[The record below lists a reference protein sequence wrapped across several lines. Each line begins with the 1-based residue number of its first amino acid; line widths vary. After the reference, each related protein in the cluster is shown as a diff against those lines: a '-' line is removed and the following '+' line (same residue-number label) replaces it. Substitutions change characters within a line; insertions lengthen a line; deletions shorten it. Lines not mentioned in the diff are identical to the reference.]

1 MKGFFRKLLLMSCLI
16 ASMVIPVYANAPP
29 RMEGE
34 SATAMG
40 SPSIL
45 HWDMPDVLILGFIV
59 LACIVITCFCE
70 WLVSLL
76 FQLNR
81 RNSRLVIWTNVISQI
96 LMWAAY
102 ILLCGIL
109 KLEHLWVVVILE
121 VLIYTGEFLF
131 YRKKMHEVSWLKCL
145 LYTVTANTASLLA
158 GLLIL

>member
-1 MKGFFRKLLLMSCLI
+1 MKGIFRKLLLAACLV

-34 SATAMG
+34 GATVVSG
-40 SPSIL
+40 WPGIL
-45 HWDMPDVLILGFIV
+45 FFGFIV

-102 ILLCGIL
+102 ILLCGAL
-109 KLEHLWVVVILE
+109 KLEHIWAVVILE

-145 LYTVTANTASLLA
+145 FYTVTANTASLLA

>member
-1 MKGFFRKLLLMSCLI
+1 MKGIFRKLLLAACLV
-16 ASMVIPVYANAPP
+16 ASMVIPVYANSPP

-34 SATAMG
+34 GATVVSG
-40 SPSIL
+40 WPGIL
-45 HWDMPDVLILGFIV
+45 LFGFIV

-102 ILLCGIL
+102 ILLCGAL
-109 KLEHLWVVVILE
+109 KLEHIWVVVILE

-145 LYTVTANTASLLA
+145 FYTVTANTASLLA